1 MSSVKPIPD
10 GYPIVIPY
18 LYVKGAAK
26 AIEFY
31 KSVFGAA
38 ERVRMPGPNG
48 SVGHA
53 ELKLGDSMIMLSD
66 EHPTMGALGPQSVG
80 GSPVTLHVYATDVDA
95 VVKKALAAGA
105 TLERPVKDQFYGDRS
120 GLLVDPFGH
129 KWYVATHVEDVSPDE
144 MKKRMAA
151 AMSQAAGG

>member
-1 MSSVKPIPD
+1 MSNVKAIPD

-18 LYVKGAAK
+18 LHIRGAAK

-31 KSVFGAA
+31 KSVFGAVEKA
-38 ERVRMPGPNG
+38 RMPGPNG

-53 ELKLGDSMIMLSD
+53 ELKIGDSMVMLSD
-66 EHPTMGALGPQSVG
+66 EHPEMGALGPQSVG
-80 GSPVTLHVYATDVDA
+80 GTPVTLHVYATDVDA
-95 VVKKALAAGA
+95 VVQKAVAAGA
-105 TLERPVKDQFYGDRS
+105 TLEQPVKNQFYGDRS

-129 KWYVATHVEDVSPDE
+129 KWYVATHVEDVSPEE

-151 AMSQAAGG
+151 LSAGAGG